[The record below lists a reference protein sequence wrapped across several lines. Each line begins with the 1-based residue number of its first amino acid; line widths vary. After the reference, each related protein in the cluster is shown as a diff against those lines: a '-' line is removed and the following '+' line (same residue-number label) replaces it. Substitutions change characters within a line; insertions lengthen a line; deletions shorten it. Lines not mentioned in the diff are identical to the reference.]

1 MKRYYEVRIPG
12 ISGAETGEIVM
23 ALLAGLGYDGFLEED
38 DHLLA
43 YVHADDFNREELSS
57 VLSSVALSGFEINE
71 IEDRNWNKIW
81 ESDYEPVLI
90 DNSILVRAPFHEA
103 AHGIVYDII
112 IEPKMSFGTAHHE
125 TTYMMLS
132 LISRLDIKMKSVLDM
147 GCGTAVLAVLA
158 SKMHAGD
165 ILAIDNDDWAY
176 QNARENVLLNS
187 AGNIS
192 ILKGD
197 AGAIEKQRFDII
209 FANINRNI
217 LLKDIPT
224 YANALESGGSL
235 LMSGFYAEDLD
246 LIIARSEEYGLILT
260 ETSIRNNWMAAV
272 FISDKADD

>member
-1 MKRYYEVRIPG
+1 M
-12 ISGAETGEIVM
+12 
-23 ALLAGLGYDGFLEED
+23 
-38 DHLLA
+38 
-43 YVHADDFNREELSS
+43 
-57 VLSSVALSGFEINE
+57 
-71 IEDRNWNKIW
+71 
-81 ESDYEPVLI
+81 
-90 DNSILVRAPFHEA
+90 
-103 AHGIVYDII
+103 
-112 IEPKMSFGTAHHE
+112 
-125 TTYMMLS
+125 
-132 LISRLDIKMKSVLDM
+132 
-147 GCGTAVLAVLA
+147 
-158 SKMHAGD
+158 
-165 ILAIDNDDWAY
+165 
-176 QNARENVLLNS
+176 LLNS